1 MNASDRQILS
11 CLLEYCERI
20 ESRIAEFGIDEERFV
35 GNSAYFDML
44 LMPLFQIGELAG
56 ALSDEYVVSA
66 RSVPWHAIRG
76 FRNIIAHDYGIVD
89 PLWAWNTI
97 EADIPSLRAF
107 WRRSLKLSAV
117 LVRVVVGYAR
127 GFMVSSMA
135 KDLKGIA

>member
-1 MNASDRQILS
+1 
-11 CLLEYCERI
+11 
-20 ESRIAEFGIDEERFV
+20 
-35 GNSAYFDML
+35 ML
-44 LMPLFQIGELAG
+44 LMPLFQIGEFAG

-66 RSVPWHAIRG
+66 RSVPWHPIRG
-76 FRNIIAHDYGIVD
+76 FRDIIAHGYGIVD